1 MCVQRVTCTT
11 CWPIDDI
18 TGGLQNKK
26 DALMSSI
33 KSSRLTEPL
42 DRRHGKRAEAL
53 IQS

>member
-26 DALMSSI
+26 DTLMSSI
-33 KSSRLTEPL
+33 KSNNTAPKNDFFREVFL
-42 DRRHGKRAEAL
+42 
-53 IQS
+53 Q